1 MENKFKEKI
10 RPSKESKSKI
20 IQQLYS
26 FYNHFFKIIIYL
38 FSVHWKKNKNN
49 LQTIKSVLFKIFF
62 VFTISNSGLKITVN
76 IM

>member
-20 IQQLYS
+20 IQQLHS
-26 FYNHFFKIIIYL
+26 FYNHFFFIIIYSY
-38 FSVHWKKNKNN
+38 SVHWKKNKNN

-62 VFTISNSGLKITVN
+62 VFAISNSGLKITVN
-76 IM
+76 II

>member
-20 IQQLYS
+20 IQQLHS
-26 FYNHFFKIIIYL
+26 FYNHFFIIIYS

-49 LQTIKSVLFKIFF
+49 LQTIKSVFFKIFF
-62 VFTISNSGLKITVN
+62 VFPISNSGLTITVN